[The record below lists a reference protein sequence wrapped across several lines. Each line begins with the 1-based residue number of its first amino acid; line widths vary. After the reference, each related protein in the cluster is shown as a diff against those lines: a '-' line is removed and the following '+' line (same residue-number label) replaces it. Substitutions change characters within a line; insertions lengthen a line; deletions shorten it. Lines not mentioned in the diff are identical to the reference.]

1 MTTSTL
7 KTATVKQIFNHIS
20 MLNPTVSEISSM
32 GRFVSAT
39 NQQVS
44 DDIRSEILN
53 SVSENSL
60 AYKIAHTANQFT
72 DKQLWVIAFELEKN
86 EEFGLKLAQ
95 NIDSIK
101 RRKNAKKQ
109 AKKDAN
115 QAILESLK
123 STPKVEEKKET
134 SIFGLGAKVYSE
146 KFGEGVIVEEDDN
159 RATIDFNEG
168 RKSLIK
174 RFANLTVI

>member
-32 GRFVSAT
+32 GAFVSKQ

-44 DDIRSEILN
+44 DDKRNELLDV
-53 SVSENSL
+53 VSENSL
-60 AYKIAHTANQFT
+60 AYKILSTSKNLT

-134 SIFGLGAKVYSE
+134 SMFGLGAKVYSE
-146 KFGEGVIVEEDDN
+146 KFGEGVIIEEDDN